1 MLYKFLFCSYLWQ
14 ITFKT
19 EVKIFHMSAE
29 FPAYFQSNSNIIYVF
44 LALIFVT
51 LRARSLA
58 G

>member
-1 MLYKFLFCSYLWQ
+1 
-14 ITFKT
+14 
-19 EVKIFHMSAE
+19 MSAE